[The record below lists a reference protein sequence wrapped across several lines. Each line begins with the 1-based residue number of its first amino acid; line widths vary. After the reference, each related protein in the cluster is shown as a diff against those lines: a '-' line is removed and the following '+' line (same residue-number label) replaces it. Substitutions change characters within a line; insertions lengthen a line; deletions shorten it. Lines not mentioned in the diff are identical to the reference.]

1 MTKKLFL
8 DLLERAVW
16 TFLQAGLGVF
26 VLADSFDANLDNAE
40 KAAMAGL
47 AAVLALVKGVVASR
61 VGDTGTAATLP
72 ATVDPAAN
80 G

>member
-8 DLLERAVW
+8 DLVERAVW

-47 AAVLALVKGVVASR
+47 AAVIALVKGVVASR

-72 ATVDPAAN
+72 ATADPAAN